1 MKFDW
6 NLVFSRYN
14 KTFRQARK
22 LLDHGLRPAA
32 LPLYR
37 PVLEARA
44 HNFLAQVLA
53 NPDELAAHIHQFVVF
68 L

>member
-1 MKFDW
+1 MGMDW
-6 NLVFSRYN
+6 NMVFSRYD
-14 KTFRQARK
+14 KSFRQTRK
-22 LLDHGLRPAA
+22 LLDRGLRLMT

-44 HNFLAQVLA
+44 HKLLAQVLA
-53 NPDELAAHIHQFVVF
+53 NPDEVDAHIHQFVVF